1 MSYHFKFL
9 SGDKAEQLRQIDAA
23 IKQLKQQRFALI
35 QPSRQ
40 MVCDRN
46 RSLVR
51 RLDAGEPVAS
61 LSAEFQLTR
70 ARIYEIAAKAR
81 IKARRDGASIGMP
94 YSDDAGRALCLVV
107 EMLLS

>member
-1 MSYHFKFL
+1 MSYHSKFL
-9 SGDKAEQLRQIDAA
+9 SSDKAEQLRQIDAA
-23 IKQLKQQRFALI
+23 IKQLKHQRFALV

-46 RSLVR
+46 RLLVQ

-61 LSAEFQLTR
+61 LCAEFQLAR

-81 IKARRDGASIGMP
+81 LKARRAS
-94 YSDDAGRALCLVV
+94 RAVISAN
-107 EMLLS
+107 LSISQPIQ